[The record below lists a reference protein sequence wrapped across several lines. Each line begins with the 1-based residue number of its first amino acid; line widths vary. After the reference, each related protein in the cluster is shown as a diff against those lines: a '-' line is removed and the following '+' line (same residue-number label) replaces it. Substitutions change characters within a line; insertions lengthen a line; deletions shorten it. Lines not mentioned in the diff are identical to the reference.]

1 MEDCGNDKKVSL
13 ATAVIQLVTAIILLL
28 QSLQKD

>member
-1 MEDCGNDKKVSL
+1 MNNDKKVSL
-13 ATAVIQLVTAIILLL
+13 ATAVIQLVTAIILFL

>member
-13 ATAVIQLVTAIILLL
+13 AKAVNQSVTLIFLLL
-28 QSLQKD
+28 QNLQKD